1 VRAAREKARFRL
13 HVVLQ
18 LFPRDI
24 VRQVAHINRA
34 AIVVAAAAVAAT
46 VAAAAV
52 RRGPRRA
59 TLAPPAHRHFAET
72 ARRGARAS
80 WSVEYTSHDLTS
92 HSQVKRASKQGNKAF
107 RLISLLA

>member
-1 VRAAREKARFRL
+1 MRAAREKARFRL

-59 TLAPPAHRHFAET
+59 TLAPPAHRHIAET
-72 ARRGARAS
+72 APRGLF
-80 WSVEYTSHDLTS
+80 EYTSHDLTS
-92 HSQVKRASKQGNKAF
+92 HSQEKRASKQGNKAF

>member
-34 AIVVAAAAVAAT
+34 AIVVTAAAVAAT

-59 TLAPPAHRHFAET
+59 TLAPTAHRHYVCRDGATRRSGLSSTPHLSFTSAE
-72 ARRGARAS
+72 
-80 WSVEYTSHDLTS
+80 
-92 HSQVKRASKQGNKAF
+92 SKQARKQS
-107 RLISLLA
+107 ISTN

>member
-34 AIVVAAAAVAAT
+34 AIVVTAAAVAAT

-59 TLAPPAHRHFAET
+59 TLAPPAHRHYDCRDGAT
-72 ARRGARAS
+72 RRSGLS
-80 WSVEYTSHDLTS
+80 GHLSFTSEE
-92 HSQVKRASKQGNKAF
+92 SKQARKNKAF

>member
-1 VRAAREKARFRL
+1 MRAAREKARFRL

-34 AIVVAAAAVAAT
+34 AIVVTAAAVAAT

-59 TLAPPAHRHFAET
+59 TLAPPAHRHYVCRDGAT
-72 ARRGARAS
+72 RRSR
-80 WSVEYTSHDLTS
+80 SVEYTHLSFTS
-92 HSQVKRASKQGNKAF
+92 EESKQARKQS
-107 RLISLLA
+107 ISTN